1 MMEKESPL
9 KTLSA
14 YANFLQKQ
22 GKMTFRLDE
31 ASSTLGITLV
41 AARLSAHRLS
51 KKKRIFRAYRNFY
64 VIVPLEYQ
72 NIGSP
77 PPDWFIAPLMEHLGS
92 DYYVGLLSAA
102 ALHGAAHQQPM
113 IFQVVT
119 SKYSRLIQIPSMDIH
134 LYQSQNI
141 YMDGIEQ
148 KKTAAGYIN
157 VSTPELTAFDLI
169 RYARVS
175 GHYNH
180 IATVLVELA
189 ERLRPKRLASLIRSI
204 CEEHGDWIYAQR
216 LGYILDRVGF
226 KEVANP
232 LADVIQKQK
241 PSLGY
246 FISGKIDNV
255 FEKSERWRL
264 YINDRIEADI

>member
-1 MMEKESPL
+1 MIKEDVPL

-14 YANFLQKQ
+14 YADTLQKK
-22 GKMTFRLDE
+22 GEIAFRLDE
-31 ASSTLGITLV
+31 AASALGITLI

-72 NIGSP
+72 NTGCP
-77 PPDWFIAPLMEHLGS
+77 PPDWFIAPLMEHMRT
-92 DYYVGLLSAA
+92 DYYVGLLSAG

-119 SKYSRLIQIPSMDIH
+119 SRYSRLLQVPSMNIH
-134 LYQSQNI
+134 LYQSSYI
-141 YMDGIEQ
+141 YKTGIQ
-148 KKTAAGYIN
+148 QIKTAAGYIN
-157 VSTPELTAFDLI
+157 VSTPELTAFDLV

-180 IATVLVELA
+180 VATVLVELG
-189 ERLRPKRLASLIRSI
+189 EKLQPKKLATLAKEISQD
-204 CEEHGDWIYAQR
+204 HGEWIYWQR
-216 LGYILDRVGF
+216 LGYILDSVGF
-226 KEVANP
+226 KDTANP
-232 LADVIQKQK
+232 LADLIHKYQ

-246 FISGKIDNV
+246 FIAGKTKNV
-255 FEKSERWRL
+255 LEKSERWRL
-264 YINDRIEADI
+264 YINDTLEADI